1 MRAPILWS
9 CLGGKNLNGE
19 SVGTD
24 LSELHKDTFYFV
36 LKMEKGNGFGKHL
49 FKITKIK
56 C

>member
-1 MRAPILWS
+1 M
-9 CLGGKNLNGE
+9 GE

-56 C
+56 F